1 MKYDVGFVQ
10 SPSLPSFHPVSSGQ
24 LRRGEVWEIITFLFI
39 EKEGAV
45 VAKNGAS
52 YFERKAV
59 AVVKSRGKIYYDSL
73 LTFFPNY

>member
-1 MKYDVGFVQ
+1 MKYDAGFVQ

-24 LRRGEVWEIITFLFI
+24 LRRGRGWEIITFLFL
-39 EKEGAV
+39 EKGAV
-45 VAKNGAS
+45 VAKNGAND
-52 YFERKAV
+52 FERKAA